1 MKFILKG
8 EVMGLINRVKEFID
22 SQYSKPRG
30 LIGSY
35 FGEKMVRQHKPET
48 LWTLELLKVAQR
60 ERVLELGCGAGFAMK
75 MILEQ
80 TLADQ
85 VVGLDLSRTV
95 IRSAALRNKKA
106 INEGR
111 AKLVQANVEKLPFQN
126 EHFDKVFSIHTIYFW
141 DNIAETISE
150 IYRVLKPGGF
160 SVLTLCDGKDG
171 EVWDGVKNMI
181 EDQLIPS
188 ANKSGF
194 QEVTLVEGPN
204 SRQFRTV
211 AIIGHK
217 KPNNKLSQ

>member
-1 MKFILKG
+1 VDKG
-8 EVMGLINRVKEFID
+8 EIMGLFNRVKEYID

-60 ERVLELGCGAGFAMK
+60 ECVLELGCGAGYAMK
-75 MILEQ
+75 LILEK
-80 TLADQ
+80 TLAAHII
-85 VVGLDLSRTV
+85 GLDLSPTV

-111 AKLVQANVEKLPFQN
+111 AKLVQANVEKLPFPN

-160 SVLTLCDGKDG
+160 FVVTLCDGKDG
-171 EVWDGVKNMI
+171 EVWEGVKNMI

-188 ANKSGF
+188 ANNIGF
-194 QEVTLVEGPN
+194 QEVFLLEGPN

-211 AIIGHK
+211 TVMGHK
-217 KPNNKLSQ
+217 NY